1 MGADY
6 IFNLPSKSVSRK
18 ITAMNSNKL
27 QRLPVGIQDFR
38 KIRGDGYLY
47 LDKTEYIYNLIQ
59 SGEIYFLSRPR
70 RFGKTLLVSTL
81 ECLFKCERE
90 LFQGLWIEDNWDW
103 DKSWPVIRLDMSSI
117 LIKTAEEVSS
127 KIINRIKGIAQMH
140 GISQINETD
149 HAEAFRS
156 LIQLLSQKHNKK
168 VVVLIDEYDSP
179 IISNLNDIDKA
190 KAIREEIRDFY
201 RVLKSEEASLR
212 FIFLTGVSKFS
223 RAGVFSA
230 LNNLND
236 ISIDERFAIMLGITQ
251 PELED
256 YFSSYITKLS
266 TKEGVSKEAILEKI
280 RFWYNG
286 FCFDGANG
294 ATEKNT
300 VYNPFSTLL
309 LFDKN
314 NFQNYWFESGSPKF
328 LLDLLKQNE
337 YNVPEIEYMRI
348 DSDAFNSYEPD
359 DLRIEALLFQTGYIT
374 IKDKESSDIY
384 ILSYPNYE
392 VKRSFLRA
400 VLDTLES
407 INRGRSGT
415 YIYDMKQDLK
425 ADPPEFEA
433 FIEKFKAF
441 FAKIPY
447 DIHDRI
453 KEKEQ
458 YYQSIIYAVL
468 AMLGLEVRGEVRVAK
483 GRIDLMFELNQRAFI
498 IECKLNAS
506 ADDAIEQIKKQGYAN
521 AYRGKTQKT
530 YLIGISLDTQERNI
544 SDYKWE
550 LLSE

>member
-1 MGADY
+1 VSQAAV
-6 IFNLPSKSVSRK
+6 FNLPNKSVSRK
-18 ITAMNSNKL
+18 IKAMNTLRK
-27 QRLPVGIQDFR
+27 LPVGIQDFR
-38 KIRGDGYLY
+38 TIREEGYLY

-59 SGEIYFLSRPR
+59 SGKIYFLSRPR

-81 ECLFKCERE
+81 ECLFKGERE
-90 LFQGLWIEDNWDW
+90 LFKGLWIEDNWDW

-223 RAGVFSA
+223 KAGVFSA
-230 LNNLND
+230 LNNLED
-236 ISIDERFAIMLGITQ
+236 ITVSNISCRMLGITQ
-251 PELED
+251 AELED
-256 YFSSYITKLS
+256 RFSEYINELS
-266 TKEGVSKEAILEKI
+266 KKNKESREDTVERIKE
-280 RFWYNG
+280 WYNG
-286 FCFDGANG
+286 FCFDIDALEEN
-294 ATEKNT
+294 K

-309 LFDKN
+309 LFKQQA
-314 NFQNYWFESGSPKF
+314 FRNYWFESGSPKF
-328 LLDLLKQNE
+328 LLDLLKANE
-337 YNVPEIEYMRI
+337 YDISEFEELEAGGIE
-348 DSDAFNSYEPD
+348 FNSYEPD
-359 DLRIEALLFQTGYIT
+359 DLKIDALLLQTGYLT
-374 IKDKESSDIY
+374 IKKRIANEIYVLGFPNKEIKESFNAYLIDAYGSVSRGKAQVY
-384 ILSYPNYE
+384 VY
-392 VKRSFLRA
+392 KMRKM
-400 VLDTLES
+400 LE
-407 INRGRSGT
+407 N
-415 YIYDMKQDLK
+415 
-425 ADPPEFEA
+425 PEPEFEE
-433 FIEKFKAF
+433 FLEQLKVF

-453 KEKEQ
+453 KDKEQ

-468 AMLGLEVRGEVRVAK
+468 AMLGLEVRGEVRVSK

-506 ADDAIEQIKKQGYAN
+506 AEEAIEQIKKQGYAD
-521 AYRGKTQKT
+521 AYQNKVEKT